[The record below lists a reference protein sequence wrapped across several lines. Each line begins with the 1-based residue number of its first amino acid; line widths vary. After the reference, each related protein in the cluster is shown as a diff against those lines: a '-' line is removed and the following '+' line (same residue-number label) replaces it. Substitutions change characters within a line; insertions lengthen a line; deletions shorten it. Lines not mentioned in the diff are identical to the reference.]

1 MPTPG
6 AGKLD
11 RMIVIESLSQT
22 RDAEGGMVDTW
33 STFATVWAKV
43 ANLSGNERRI
53 TDHGGKTAEARTE
66 FTIRHLSGVTET
78 MRVSY
83 GGKYYD
89 INHVNDFEEAHRFM
103 ILTCSTGMN
112 LGN

>member
-1 MPTPG
+1 MV
-6 AGKLD
+6 
-11 RMIVIESLSQT
+11 VIESLAQT
-22 RDAEGGMVDTW
+22 RDAEGGISDSW

-43 ANLSGNERRI
+43 ANLSGNERSI
-53 TDHGGKTAEARTE
+53 TAHGGKAAEARTE
-66 FTIRHLSGVTET
+66 FTIRYLSGVTEK
-78 MRVSY
+78 MRVTY

-89 INHVNDFEEAHRFM
+89 INHVNDFADGHRFM